1 MVAHSCLLVE
11 PVVLPEM
18 THLSVDESLA
28 VSENCIFYPT
38 GKKNVNMRRTMEET
52 VRKVNA
58 QVCLCLCLC
67 LRLSFKSGSSVFFSL
82 LLVYYFLFHVEW
94 CIRLTAVA
102 FFNQIV

>member
-58 QVCLCLCLC
+58 QVCLCLCL
-67 LRLSFKSGSSVFFSL
+67 RLSFKSGSSVFFSL